1 MRQFQYLK
9 IPFAS
14 TEELFHSRAYGSG
27 TCIQPLSYLPQ
38 RQRGRRSKGVEGG
51 GSVGGGGAEEKE
63 ILSNRHSDIEE
74 SFNYRQHDVK

>member
-27 TCIQPLSYLPQ
+27 TCIQPASYLPQ
-38 RQRGRRSKGVEGG
+38 RQRGGRSEEGDGWREGG
-51 GSVGGGGAEEKE
+51 MGAQEKE
-63 ILSNRHSDIEE
+63 ILSNRQSDIEE

>member
-14 TEELFHSRAYGSG
+14 TEELFHSRAYGNG

-38 RQRGRRSKGVEGG
+38 RQRGRRSKGVEGVE
-51 GSVGGGGAEEKE
+51 VGGGGAEEKE

>member
-14 TEELFHSRAYGSG
+14 TEELFHSRAYGSS
-27 TCIQPLSYLPQ
+27 TCIQAPSYLPQ
-38 RQRGRRSKGVEGG
+38 RQRERGSKGVV
-51 GSVGGGGAEEKE
+51 VGGE

>member
-27 TCIQPLSYLPQ
+27 TCIQPPSLISLKDKEKE
-38 RQRGRRSKGVEGG
+38 GVKGWGG
-51 GSVGGGGAEEKE
+51 VGGEAEEKE

>member
-14 TEELFHSRAYGSG
+14 TEELFHSRAYGGS
-27 TCIQPLSYLPQ
+27 TCIQPLSVISL
-38 RQRGRRSKGVEGG
+38 KDKEKEGVK
-51 GSVGGGGAEEKE
+51 GGGGGCVCVCEEKE